1 MSGST
6 SPQRPL
12 TLISAKWS
20 ALVGPMFRMA
30 IGNFLSLAANKNLYP
45 EYTFETRERQLK
57 KDTKELY
64 SLEVTLHEEYL

>member
-12 TLISAKWS
+12 TLTSAKWS
-20 ALVGPMFRMA
+20 ALVGPMFRIA

-45 EYTFETRERQLK
+45 EYTFGTERELE
-57 KDTKELY
+57 KDTKEL
-64 SLEVTLHEEYL
+64 